1 MSTTSQKYSEH
12 SKKKSTELK
21 YKIEPVKN
29 SSAPKVVKNFTCS
42 NNEYNAPHNET
53 FDNKSEGQIAKNNH
67 FGKEMAVKKVKIY
80 KYQNLYQLQ
89 FKAQELTK
97 KRKSKKNFENAIKI
111 YSNILEL
118 IKNYENLNLYDEA
131 LTKGQKMQ
139 NKLELREIKLSSILL
154 RMKIYKKFQRYE
166 DAFKD
171 STKLWLL
178 MSPSE

>member
-1 MSTTSQKYSEH
+1 
-12 SKKKSTELK
+12 
-21 YKIEPVKN
+21 
-29 SSAPKVVKNFTCS
+29 
-42 NNEYNAPHNET
+42 
-53 FDNKSEGQIAKNNH
+53 
-67 FGKEMAVKKVKIY
+67 MAVKKVKIY

-97 KRKSKKNFENAIKI
+97 KRKNKKNFENAIKI
-111 YSNILEL
+111 YSNILQL

-154 RMKIYKKFQRYE
+154 RMKIYKKFQRYD

-178 MSPSE
+178 MSPSEQKVNKHFKREFIDELKILS